1 MTTIK
6 NLLLFVCLAACF
18 TACKKNEIEEFDY
31 LAQFKKDTAA
41 INAFVKAN
49 NITGGTMH
57 PEYGIYYKIIA
68 PGTGNV
74 SYKGSTQITAEYT
87 GRLLDGTVFDNSN
100 GIPRTFELGKV
111 IAGWY
116 FGIPL
121 IQKGGQLRL
130 IIPSYYAYG
139 NTENPRIPRNSP
151 LDFDITVTDL
161 VP

>member
-1 MTTIK
+1 MTKIK
-6 NLLLFVCLAACF
+6 HLLLLVCLAACF

-31 LAQFKKDTAA
+31 LAQFKKDTVA
-41 INAFVKAN
+41 INAFIKAN

-57 PEYGIYYKIIA
+57 PEYGIYYKIIE

-74 SYKGSTQITAEYT
+74 TYKGATQITANYV
-87 GRLLDGTVFDNSN
+87 GRLLNGTVFDTSS
-100 GIPRTFELGKV
+100 GTPRTFLLGEV

-116 FGIPL
+116 FGIPM
-121 IQKGGQLRL
+121 IQKGGQMRL

-139 NTENPRIPRNSP
+139 NGQNGAVPKNSV
-151 LDFDITVTDL
+151 LDFDITITDL

>member
-1 MTTIK
+1 MINIK
-6 NLLLFVCLAACF
+6 RILLLFFLASCF
-18 TACKKNEIEEFDY
+18 TACKKNQIEEFDY
-31 LAQFKKDTAA
+31 LAQFQKDTAA

-74 SYKGSTQITAEYT
+74 SYKGATKITANYV
-87 GRLLDGTVFDNSN
+87 GRLLDGTVFDSSN
-100 GIPRTFELGKV
+100 GTPRTFLLGDV

-116 FGIPL
+116 FGIPM
-121 IQKGGQLRL
+121 IQKGGEMRL

-139 NTENPRIPRNSP
+139 NAQNGHVPRNSV
-151 LDFDITVTDL
+151 LDFDITITDL